1 MEIELHVSDT
11 SEEDRRMIT
20 EILRILKS
28 EGNNLVNF
36 KKSNQ
41 CQLEE
46 IANRVN
52 KILDKMPT
60 RTITEMNNLINAV
73 SIYVATELSL
83 KQTVQRQSKQPWWKR
98 WIEGDIK
105 MLWKEINILVRE
117 KKGELRRRGK
127 VEQPEK
133 KCNIRRK
140 GITTLIDELNQCG
153 KMPNRKTPGRD
164 GVQGFWLTKLRITEQ
179 LNNLLNGEEELPE

>member
-105 MLWKEINILVRE
+105 MLWKEINIL
-117 KKGELRRRGK
+117 
-127 VEQPEK
+127 
-133 KCNIRRK
+133 
-140 GITTLIDELNQCG
+140 
-153 KMPNRKTPGRD
+153 
-164 GVQGFWLTKLRITEQ
+164 W
-179 LNNLLNGEEELPE
+179 